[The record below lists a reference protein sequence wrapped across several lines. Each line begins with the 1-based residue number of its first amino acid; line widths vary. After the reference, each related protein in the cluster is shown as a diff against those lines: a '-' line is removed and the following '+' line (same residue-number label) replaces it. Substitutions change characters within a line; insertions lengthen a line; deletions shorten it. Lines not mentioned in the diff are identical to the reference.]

1 MSDENEIIPGVSCQA
16 HAKWIDI
23 EDYHGDRK
31 TASSSGLKQILRSP
45 AHYVEYLKNGIKDT
59 PDMQLGRAIHTALLE
74 PEEFDSRFV
83 VYEGDRRK
91 GEFKE
96 FKDANKHLEILRPED
111 INTINGVKAS
121 IERYAE
127 VDLKSIIGLGTK
139 EQSIFWVD
147 EETGVPCRIRPDCY
161 AGTVIIDVKKT
172 QDARPYEFVRSCRR
186 LDYDLQAAMYTEG
199 MRHFT
204 GQDFEFFFLAVE
216 DTAPYGVWLHK
227 APAAMLEDGHNKF
240 RRALESL
247 ARCRSQGKWP
257 NYERP
262 FGELPWARPAAA

>member
-1 MSDENEIIPGVSCQA
+1 MELIEGNEVIHGVSSQA
-16 HAKWIDI
+16 HARWMEI
-23 EDYHGDRK
+23 EEYHGDRK

-59 PDMQLGRAIHTALLE
+59 EDMLLGRAIHTALLE
-74 PEEFDSRFV
+74 PHEFASRFI
-83 VYEGDRRK
+83 VYDGDRRK
-91 GEFKE
+91 GEFKT
-96 FKDANKHLEILRPED
+96 FKEEHRHMDILRPSDLD
-111 INTINGVKAS
+111 IIEGVKAS
-121 IERYAE
+121 VAKYDA
-127 VDLKSIIGLGTK
+127 VDLKSIIENGIK

-161 AGTVIIDVKKT
+161 AGPVILDIKKT

-199 MRHFT
+199 MRHFN
-204 GQDFEFFFLAVE
+204 GQDAEFFFLAVE
-216 DTAPYGVWLHK
+216 DEAPHGVWLHK
-227 APAAMLEDGHNKF
+227 APPAMLEDGHNKF

-247 ARCRSQGKWP
+247 ARCRSRGKWP

-262 FGELPWARPAAA
+262 FGELPWARP